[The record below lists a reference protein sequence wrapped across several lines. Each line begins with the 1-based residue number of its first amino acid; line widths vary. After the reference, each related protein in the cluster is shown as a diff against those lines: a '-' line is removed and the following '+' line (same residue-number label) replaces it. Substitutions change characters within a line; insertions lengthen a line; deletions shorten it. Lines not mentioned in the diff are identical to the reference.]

1 MLIKM
6 SLHSIYL
13 LHLLFGL
20 RQHLEIQVREPDSV
34 WLMIYGYSYLC
45 IFIQKQKYKQPIDT
59 QCCLL

>member
-20 RQHLEIQVREPDSV
+20 RQHLEIQVREPDSA
-34 WLMIYGYSYLC
+34 WLMIYGYSYLYV
-45 IFIQKQKYKQPIDT
+45 FILKQKYKQPIDT
-59 QCCLL
+59 RCCSL